1 MEIYIPYVVGSTIAS
16 FVGGISYKYYNSE
29 SNSNIEDPNENEI
42 SNENDLENDL
52 EIGSKTN
59 LEEFNYDILE
69 DEIKNNNKYLGKTRN
84 QKFVMMRKICKEEC
98 NIDIGNINKKS
109 KNKMSKYIREYELVG
124 HKEFVLNHIQNRL

>member
-16 FVGGISYKYYNSE
+16 FVGGISYKYYNNESKTNLEE
-29 SNSNIEDPNENEI
+29 SNKTDI
-42 SNENDLENDL
+42 SNENDLEI
-52 EIGSKTN
+52 ESKTN

-84 QKFVMMRKICKEEC
+84 QKFIKMRKICKEEC

-109 KNKMSKYIREYELVG
+109 KNKMSKYIREYEDVG

>member
-16 FVGGISYKYYNSE
+16 FVGGISYKYYNNE
-29 SNSNIEDPNENEI
+29 SNSNIEESNKTEI
-42 SNENDLENDL
+42 SNENDLEI
-52 EIGSKTN
+52 ESKTN
-59 LEEFNYDILE
+59 LEEFKYDILE

-84 QKFVMMRKICKEEC
+84 QKFEKMRKICKEEC

-109 KNKMSKYIREYELVG
+109 KNKMSKYIREYEDVG

>member
-16 FVGGISYKYYNSE
+16 FVGGISYKYYNNE
-29 SNSNIEDPNENEI
+29 SNSNIEESNKTDI
-42 SNENDLENDL
+42 SNENDLEI
-52 EIGSKTN
+52 ESKTN
-59 LEEFNYDILE
+59 LEEFKYDILE

-84 QKFVMMRKICKEEC
+84 QKFEKMRKICKEEC

-109 KNKMSKYIREYELVG
+109 KNKMSKYIREYEEVG

>member
-29 SNSNIEDPNENEI
+29 SNVNLEESNETII
-42 SNENDLENDL
+42 SNENDLDLDL
-52 EIGSKTN
+52 ENESKTN
-59 LEEFNYDILE
+59 LEEFKYDILE

-84 QKFVMMRKICKEEC
+84 QKFIKMRNICKEEC

-109 KNKMSKYIREYELVG
+109 KNKMSKYIREYEDVG